1 MNVERH
7 IFSYSCGEETVCVST
22 TAISLPD
29 ILLKVTDY
37 LRACGYVIP
46 DDRVLDVVP
55 RDRDQSCEAPDDLDP
70 TEDGKEGV

>member
-29 ILLKVTDY
+29 LLNKFAAY
-37 LRACGYVIP
+37 IKACGYVFDGEVTICDGKTCP
-46 DDRVLDVVP
+46 HVV
-55 RDRDQSCEAPDDLDP
+55 APDDLDP